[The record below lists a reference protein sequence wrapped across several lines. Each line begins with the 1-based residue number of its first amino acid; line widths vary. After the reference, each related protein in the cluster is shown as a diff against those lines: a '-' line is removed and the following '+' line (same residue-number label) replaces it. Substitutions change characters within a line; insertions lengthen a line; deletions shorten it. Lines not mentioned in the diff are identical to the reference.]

1 MRESESLSLKE
12 LVGDLG
18 SLPAVSIRLM
28 LTKSE
33 PEGGGWIM
41 RAAAMKVAPDVPA
54 ADWTLY
60 DYGSVAFVADSLPG
74 VEIAKW
80 FSEMKGEV
88 AGLEFEV
95 PELQDHLRAERLPS
109 HARYRY
115 FAGLWQPHTHYE
127 WSPKTDRFE
136 PPRDRTTLIQD
147 GCPSFPSL
155 GDAVYKLLFD
165 VELDRAS
172 DRSFPSPPFVLLVA
186 NTEAWIERVEQHT
199 SSLIVNVQG
208 NEVEGVRLEVTG
220 SGGVRFDQKLIGP
233 GDIRLDLPEGL
244 PPRIWVLLSRGSR
257 WLDLRDL
264 TQYGSRSPWDNVFD
278 VQPDLATQ
286 VAGAIA
292 RGEGERTEF
301 KEQIPYGKDDFV
313 NVVAAFANGEGG
325 MIIVG
330 VANRTGEIK
339 GLTCDLGELRD
350 RISQKIR
357 SNVYPEPKFKIE
369 SCELNGRK
377 LLVVLIEEGQSK
389 PYGVGTDPS
398 KLSFYVRRTATTPPA
413 RQEEIR
419 AMTIGANNGGA
430 QANSYWSHRLLS

>member
-1 MRESESLSLKE
+1 MRESESLSLTE
-12 LVGDLG
+12 LLDDLG
-18 SLPAVSIRLM
+18 HLPAVSIRLM
-28 LTKSE
+28 LARAESE
-33 PEGGGWIM
+33 GVGRVL
-41 RAAAMKVAPDVPA
+41 RAAAMKVAPDVSA

-60 DYGSVAFVADSLPG
+60 DYGPVAFIANSLPG
-74 VEIAKW
+74 AEIAKW
-80 FSEMKGEV
+80 FGERKGAF

-136 PPRDRTTLIQD
+136 PSHERNPLIQD

-155 GDAVYKLLFD
+155 GEAVHKLLFD
-165 VELDRAS
+165 VELDRSS
-172 DRSFPSPPFVLLVA
+172 DRSFPNPPFVLMVA
-186 NTEAWIERVEQHT
+186 NTAAWIERVEQHT

-208 NEVEGVRLEVTG
+208 DAVGGVRLEVTG
-220 SGGVRFDQKLIGP
+220 SGGVRFDQKLSGP

-244 PPRIWVLLSRGSR
+244 PPRLWVLLSQASR

-264 TQYGSRSPWDNVFD
+264 TQYGSRSPWDNVID
-278 VQPDLATQ
+278 VPPDLATQ

-325 MIIVG
+325 MIIIG
-330 VANRTGEIK
+330 VANRTGAIK
-339 GLTCDLGELRD
+339 GLTCDLGDLRD
-350 RISQKIR
+350 RLSQVIR
-357 SNVYPEPKFKIE
+357 SNVYPEPKIKIE
-369 SCELNGRK
+369 SCELSGRK
-377 LLVVLIEEGQSK
+377 LLVILVEEGQSK
-389 PYGVGTDPS
+389 PYGIGTDPS

-419 AMTIGANNGGA
+419 AMINKANDGNA
-430 QANSYWSHRLLS
+430 QSLNYWPYQ